1 MITISTKG
9 YNVAKIGISETLTLE
24 TATEVGKAEDFDKL
38 LMFSKNGYLILR
50 CKFNVDDEL
59 VVFDGSVD
67 CNVCDDIIEFSVVTY
82 DGNDPDGGD
91 AMLLGGQLYLD
102 GDDIKIYVTYNE
114 IGGSSPAPA
123 PEYVELNV
131 TQATAMKTCL
141 ANLYALIDTSKLT
154 DDSHIHVKITGA
166 GTVDSSITRC
176 KFEKISAKITPTGD
190 FSCIKGDGTIVPG
203 SSQQSTFTVTYT
215 MYIRISNSAST
226 CNLLISKC
234 VVDLTG
240 NATYICNDESD
251 KTFIGTLRFYY

>member
-9 YNVAKIGISETLTLE
+9 YNVAKIGVSETLALE
-24 TATEVGKAEDFDKL
+24 TATKVGKAEDFDKL
-38 LMFSKNGYLILR
+38 LMFANNGYIILR
-50 CKFNVDDEL
+50 CKFSVNDEL

-67 CNVCDDIIEFSVVTY
+67 CNVYDDIIEFSVVTY
-82 DGNDPDGGD
+82 DGNDPNGGD
-91 AMLLGGQLYLD
+91 AMLFGGQLYLD
-102 GDDIKIYVTYNE
+102 GDDIKIYVTYDE
-114 IGGSSPAPA
+114 LGGSSPTPT

-154 DDSHIHVKITGA
+154 DDSYIYAKITGS

-190 FSCIKGDGTIVPG
+190 FSCIKGDGTIMPG
-203 SSQQSTFTVTYT
+203 SLPSSVFTETNT
-215 MYIRISNSAST
+215 MYIRISSSAST

-234 VVDLTG
+234 VVDLSGT
-240 NATYICNDESD
+240 ATYLCNDESE